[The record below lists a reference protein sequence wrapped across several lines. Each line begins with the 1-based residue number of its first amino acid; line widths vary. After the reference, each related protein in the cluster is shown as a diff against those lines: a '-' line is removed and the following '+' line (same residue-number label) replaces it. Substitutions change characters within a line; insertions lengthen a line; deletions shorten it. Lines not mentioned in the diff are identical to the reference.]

1 MDEAEWSDMV
11 RTAELQE
18 DRDALARLFDAAVAA
33 WGHDVAS
40 ERWFKLMS
48 EADGSAVTG

>member
-1 MDEAEWSDMV
+1 MDEGEWADMV
-11 RTAELQE
+11 RTAQLND

-33 WGHDVAS
+33 WGHELAS
-40 ERWFKLMS
+40 DRWFHLMS